1 MIQEPILTGTNV
13 SKHFGA
19 LRALDDVSFELYGG
33 EILGIIGPNGAG
45 KTTLLSVI
53 NGTLPITRGR
63 ISFRAKEITGLRP
76 FRIAELGISRTFQIV
91 KPFPGMT
98 ALENIAI
105 GALFGRDPEKKMSKA
120 MEKAAEAIKKVSL
133 KGKENVLVEKLNVSE
148 RKRLE
153 LARALIQD
161 PEVLLLD
168 EVMAG
173 LTPREIEDIMAL
185 IQEVNRGGTTIM
197 VIEHVMKAIMGISNR
212 ILVLHHGQKIAEGTP
227 EEVSDNSQVITA
239 YLGEKYS
246 KRFEETSHA
255 GNQ

>member
-1 MIQEPILTGTNV
+1 MTRESILTGANV
-13 SKHFGA
+13 SKYFGA
-19 LRALDDVSFELYGG
+19 LKALDDVHFELYGG

-63 ISFRAKEITGLRP
+63 IFFKEKEITGLKP

-98 ALENIAI
+98 ALENVAI
-105 GALFGRDPEKKMSKA
+105 GALFGKEPEKKMPRA
-120 MEKAAEAIKKVSL
+120 MEKAAEMIRKVAL
-133 KGKENVLVEKLNVSE
+133 KDKENILVEKLNVSE

-153 LARALIQD
+153 LARALTQD
-161 PEVLLLD
+161 PEILLLD

-185 IQEVNRGGTTIM
+185 IREVNRGGTTIM

-212 ILVLHHGQKIAEGTP
+212 IIVLHHGQKIAEGTP
-227 EEVSDNSQVITA
+227 NEISEDRQVIAA
-239 YLGEKYS
+239 YLGERYS
-246 KRFEETSHA
+246 KRLEEASHA
-255 GNQ
+255 GD

>member
-1 MIQEPILTGTNV
+1 MSREPILTGANV
-13 SKHFGA
+13 SKHFGS
-19 LRALDDVSFELYGG
+19 LKALDDVHFGVYGG

-63 ISFRAKEITGLRP
+63 IFFKGKEITGLKP
-76 FRIAELGISRTFQIV
+76 FRIAEQGISRTFQIV

-98 ALENIAI
+98 ALENVAI
-105 GALFGRDPEKKMSKA
+105 GALFGKKPEKKMSRA
-120 MEKAAEAIKKVSL
+120 MEKSAETIRKVAL
-133 KGKENVLVEKLNVSE
+133 KGKENTLVEKLNVSE

-153 LARALIQD
+153 LARALTQD
-161 PEVLLLD
+161 PEILLLD

-212 ILVLHHGQKIAEGTP
+212 IFVLHHGQKIAEGTP
-227 EEVSDNSQVITA
+227 DEISENPQVIAA
-239 YLGEKYS
+239 YLGERYS
-246 KRFEETSHA
+246 KRLEEASHA
-255 GNQ
+255 GG

>member
-1 MIQEPILTGTNV
+1 MSREPILTGANV

-19 LRALDDVSFELYGG
+19 LRALDDVDFGVYGG

-63 ISFRAKEITGLRP
+63 IFFKGKEITGLKP
-76 FRIAELGISRTFQIV
+76 FRIAEQGISRTFQIV

-98 ALENIAI
+98 ALENVAI
-105 GALFGRDPEKKMSKA
+105 GALFGKKPEKKMSRA
-120 MEKAAEAIKKVSL
+120 MEKAAETIRKVAL
-133 KGKENVLVEKLNVSE
+133 KGKENTLVEKLNVSE

-153 LARALIQD
+153 LARALTQD
-161 PEVLLLD
+161 PEILLLD

-212 ILVLHHGQKIAEGTP
+212 IIVLHHGQKIAEGTP
-227 EEVSDNSQVITA
+227 DEISENPQVIAA
-239 YLGEKYS
+239 YLGERYS
-246 KRFEETSHA
+246 KRLEEASHA
-255 GNQ
+255 GG

>member
-1 MIQEPILTGTNV
+1 MTRESILTGANV
-13 SKHFGA
+13 SKYFGA
-19 LRALDDVSFELYGG
+19 LKALDDVHFDLYRG

-53 NGTLPITRGR
+53 NGTLPISRGR
-63 ISFRAKEITGLRP
+63 IFFEDREITGLRP

-98 ALENIAI
+98 ALENVAI
-105 GALFGRDPEKKMSKA
+105 GALFGREPEKKMSKA
-120 MEKAAEAIKKVSL
+120 MEKAAEMIRKVAL
-133 KGKENVLVEKLNVSE
+133 KGKENILVEKLNVSE

-153 LARALIQD
+153 LARALTQD
-161 PEVLLLD
+161 PEILLLD

-173 LTPREIEDIMAL
+173 LTPREIEDIMAV

-227 EEVSDNSQVITA
+227 DEISENRQVIAA
-239 YLGEKYS
+239 YLGERYS
-246 KRFEETSHA
+246 KRFEEASHA
-255 GNQ
+255 GD

>member
-1 MIQEPILTGTNV
+1 MTLEPILTGTGV

-19 LRALDDVSFELYGG
+19 LKALDAVDFAVYGG

-53 NGTLPITRGR
+53 NGTLPITKGSIFFRG
-63 ISFRAKEITGLRP
+63 KEITGLRP
-76 FRIAELGISRTFQIV
+76 FQVAERGISRTFQIV

-98 ALENIAI
+98 ALENVAI
-105 GALFGRDPEKKMSKA
+105 GALFGKVRAKKMSMA
-120 MEKAAEAIKKVSL
+120 MEKAADTIKRVKL
-133 KGKENVLVEKLNVSE
+133 EGKEKILVEKLNVSE

-153 LARALIQD
+153 LARALTQD

-173 LTPREIEDIMAL
+173 LTSREIEDIMAL
-185 IQEVNRGGTTIM
+185 IQEVNRAGTTIM

-212 ILVLHHGQKIAEGTP
+212 IIVLHHGQKIADGTP
-227 EEVSDNSQVITA
+227 REISENQHVIAA
-239 YLGEKYS
+239 YLGERYS
-246 KRFEETSHA
+246 RKSEERAHA
-255 GNQ
+255 

>member
-1 MIQEPILTGTNV
+1 MTRESILTGANV
-13 SKHFGA
+13 SKYFGA
-19 LRALDDVSFELYGG
+19 LKALEDVHFELYRG

-63 ISFRAKEITGLRP
+63 IFFKDREITGLRP
-76 FRIAELGISRTFQIV
+76 FRIAKLGISRTFQIV

-98 ALENIAI
+98 ALENVAI
-105 GALFGRDPEKKMSKA
+105 GALFGKEPEKKMSRA
-120 MEKAAEAIKKVSL
+120 MEKAAETIRKVAL
-133 KGKENVLVEKLNVSE
+133 KGKENILVEKLNVSE

-153 LARALIQD
+153 LARALTQD
-161 PEVLLLD
+161 PEILLLD

-173 LTPREIEDIMAL
+173 LTPREIEDIMAV

-212 ILVLHHGQKIAEGTP
+212 IIVLHHGQKIAAGTP
-227 EEVSDNSQVITA
+227 DEITENRQVIAA
-239 YLGEKYS
+239 YLGERYS
-246 KRFEETSHA
+246 KRLEETAHA
-255 GNQ
+255 GD

>member
-1 MIQEPILTGTNV
+1 MTPESILTGTNV

-19 LRALDDVSFELYGG
+19 LRALDDVSFELRDG

-63 ISFRAKEITGLRP
+63 IFFKGREITGLRP
-76 FRIAELGISRTFQIV
+76 FRIAERGISRTFQIV

-98 ALENIAI
+98 ALENVAI
-105 GALFGRDPEKKMSKA
+105 GALFGRDREKKMSRA
-120 MEKAAEAIKKVSL
+120 MEKAAETIQKVAL
-133 KGKENVLVEKLNVSE
+133 KGKENILVEKLNVSE

-227 EEVSDNSQVITA
+227 EKVSDNPQVIAA
-239 YLGEKYS
+239 YLGERYS
-246 KRFEETSHA
+246 KRFEERSHA
-255 GNQ
+255 GN

>member
-1 MIQEPILTGTNV
+1 MIPEPILTGVNV

-19 LRALDDVSFELYGG
+19 LRALDNINFQLNRG

-53 NGTLPITRGR
+53 NGTLPITEGR
-63 ISFRAKEITGLRP
+63 ISFKAREITRLRP
-76 FRIAELGISRTFQIV
+76 YRIAELGISRTFQIV

-98 ALENIAI
+98 ALENVAI
-105 GALFGRDPEKKMSKA
+105 GALFGRDPEKKMSRA
-120 MEKAAEAIKKVSL
+120 MEKAEETIKKVSL
-133 KGKENVLVEKLNVSE
+133 KGKENILVEKLNVSE

-153 LARALIQD
+153 LARALTQD

-212 ILVLHHGQKIAEGTP
+212 IIVLHHGQKIAEGTP
-227 EEVSDNSQVITA
+227 DEISENPQVIAA
-239 YLGEKYS
+239 YLGERYS
-246 KRFEETSHA
+246 KRVEERFHA
-255 GNQ
+255 GN

>member
-1 MIQEPILTGTNV
+1 MSPESILMGTDV

-19 LRALDDVSFELYGG
+19 LRALDSVNFELYRG
-33 EILGIIGPNGAG
+33 EILAIIGPNGAG

-53 NGTLPITRGR
+53 NGTLPITKGR
-63 ISFRAKEITGLRP
+63 IFFKGKEITGLRP
-76 FRIAELGISRTFQIV
+76 FRVAERGISRTFQIV

-98 ALENIAI
+98 AVENVAI
-105 GALFGRDPEKKMSKA
+105 GALFGKEREKKMAKA
-120 MEKAAEAIKKVSL
+120 MQKAAEAIQRVGL
-133 KGKENVLVEKLNVSE
+133 KGKEAVLVEKLNVSE

-153 LARALIQD
+153 LARALTQN

-173 LTPREIEDIMAL
+173 LTAREIESIMAL
-185 IQEVNRGGTTIM
+185 VQEVNREGTTIM

-227 EEVSDNSQVITA
+227 EEISSNPQVIAA
-239 YLGEKYS
+239 YLGERYS
-246 KRFEETSHA
+246 KRLEERSHA
-255 GNQ
+255 AG

>member
-1 MIQEPILTGTNV
+1 MTRIPILTGTNV

-19 LRALDDVSFELYGG
+19 LKALDDVHFELYGG

-63 ISFRAKEITGLRP
+63 IFLKGKEITGLRP
-76 FRIAELGISRTFQIV
+76 FRIAERGVSRTFQIV

-98 ALENIAI
+98 ALENVAI
-105 GALFGRDPEKKMSKA
+105 GALFGREREKKMSRA
-120 MEKAAEAIKKVSL
+120 MEKAAETIGKVAL
-133 KGKENVLVEKLNVSE
+133 KGKENILVEKLNVSE

-153 LARALIQD
+153 LARALTQD
-161 PEVLLLD
+161 PEILLLD

-173 LTPREIEDIMAL
+173 LTLREIEDIMAL
-185 IQEVNRGGTTIM
+185 IQEVNRGGMTIM

-212 ILVLHHGQKIAEGTP
+212 IIVLHHGQKIAEGTP
-227 EEVSDNSQVITA
+227 DEISENRQVIAA
-239 YLGEKYS
+239 YLGERYS
-246 KRFEETSHA
+246 KRLEETSHA
-255 GNQ
+255 GD

>member
-1 MIQEPILTGTNV
+1 MTPESILTGANV
-13 SKHFGA
+13 SKYFGA
-19 LRALDDVSFELYGG
+19 LKALDDVHFELYRG

-63 ISFRAKEITGLRP
+63 IFFKDREITGLKP

-98 ALENIAI
+98 ALENVAI
-105 GALFGRDPEKKMSKA
+105 GALFGKEREKKMSRA
-120 MEKAAEAIKKVSL
+120 MEKAAEMIRKVAL
-133 KGKENVLVEKLNVSE
+133 NGKENILVEKLNVSE

-153 LARALIQD
+153 LARALTQD
-161 PEVLLLD
+161 PEILLLD

-173 LTPREIEDIMAL
+173 LTPREIEDIMAV

-227 EEVSDNSQVITA
+227 DEISENRQVIAA
-239 YLGEKYS
+239 YLGERYS
-246 KRFEETSHA
+246 KRFEEASHA
-255 GNQ
+255 GD

>member
-1 MIQEPILTGTNV
+1 MTQESILTGANV
-13 SKHFGA
+13 SKYFGA
-19 LRALDDVSFELYGG
+19 LRALDDVDFKVYRG

-53 NGTLPITRGR
+53 NGTLPVTRGR
-63 ISFRAKEITGLRP
+63 IFFKEREITGLKP

-98 ALENIAI
+98 ALENVAI
-105 GALFGRDPEKKMSKA
+105 GALFGKEPEKKMSRA
-120 MEKAAEAIKKVSL
+120 MEKAGETIGKVAL
-133 KGKENVLVEKLNVSE
+133 KGKENILVEKLNVSE

-153 LARALIQD
+153 LARALTQD
-161 PEVLLLD
+161 PEILLLD

-173 LTPREIEDIMAL
+173 LTPREIEDIMAV

-212 ILVLHHGQKIAEGTP
+212 IIVLHHGQKIAEGTP
-227 EEVSDNSQVITA
+227 NEISENRQVIAA
-239 YLGEKYS
+239 YLGERYS
-246 KRFEETSHA
+246 KRFEEVSHA
-255 GNQ
+255 GD

>member
-1 MIQEPILTGTNV
+1 MTPESILTGANV
-13 SKHFGA
+13 SKYFGA
-19 LRALDDVSFELYGG
+19 LRALDDVNFELRRG

-63 ISFRAKEITGLRP
+63 IFFKEKEITGLKP

-98 ALENIAI
+98 ALENVAI
-105 GALFGRDPEKKMSKA
+105 GALFGKEPEKKMPRA
-120 MEKAAEAIKKVSL
+120 MEKAAEMIRKVAL
-133 KGKENVLVEKLNVSE
+133 KDKENILVEKLNVSE

-153 LARALIQD
+153 LARALTQD
-161 PEVLLLD
+161 PEILLLD

-185 IQEVNRGGTTIM
+185 IREVNRGGTTIM

-212 ILVLHHGQKIAEGTP
+212 IIVLHHGQKIAEGTP
-227 EEVSDNSQVITA
+227 NEISEDRQVIAA
-239 YLGEKYS
+239 YLGERYS
-246 KRFEETSHA
+246 KRLEEASHA
-255 GNQ
+255 GD

>member
-1 MIQEPILTGTNV
+1 MTREPILTGTNV

-19 LRALDDVSFELYGG
+19 LKALDDVHFELYGG

-63 ISFRAKEITGLRP
+63 IFFKGKEITGLRP
-76 FRIAELGISRTFQIV
+76 FRIAERGVSRTFQIV

-98 ALENIAI
+98 ALENVAI
-105 GALFGRDPEKKMSKA
+105 GALFGREREKKMSRA
-120 MEKAAEAIKKVSL
+120 MEKAAETIGKVAL
-133 KGKENVLVEKLNVSE
+133 KGKENILVEKLNVSE

-153 LARALIQD
+153 LARALTQD
-161 PEVLLLD
+161 PELLLLD

-185 IQEVNRGGTTIM
+185 IREVNRGGTTIM

-212 ILVLHHGQKIAEGTP
+212 IIVLHHGQKIAEGTP
-227 EEVSDNSQVITA
+227 DEISENRQVIAA
-239 YLGEKYS
+239 YLGERYS
-246 KRFEETSHA
+246 KRLEETSHA
-255 GNQ
+255 GD